1 MEIEPQY
8 TLFVVRDYKRNA
20 VVVNHNK
27 RTTRCPTRPVYDQDK
42 RLRMRKKW
50 PRGKKKE
57 NKSKICR
64 KTQKTII
71 LDKRTAK
78 TELMKNNITKN
89 ITIGIARQSL
99 LMGNEY

>member
-1 MEIEPQY
+1 MWFIEWRRRQ
-8 TLFVVRDYKRNA
+8 LM
-20 VVVNHNK
+20 VVNHNK

-50 PRGKKKE
+50 PREKNE

-71 LDKRTAK
+71 LDKGTAK